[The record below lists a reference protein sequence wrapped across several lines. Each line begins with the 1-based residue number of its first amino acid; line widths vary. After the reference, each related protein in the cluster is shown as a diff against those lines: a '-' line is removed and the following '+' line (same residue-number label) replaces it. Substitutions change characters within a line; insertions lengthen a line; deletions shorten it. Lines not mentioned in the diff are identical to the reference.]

1 MEEYS
6 TEGEIHGY
14 HVYKAI
20 WTLVMDEVLECVREE
35 DIVMKKIDMQLR

>member
-14 HVYKAI
+14 YVYKAI
-20 WTLVMDEVLECVREE
+20 WTPVMDEVLECVREE
-35 DIVMKKIDMQLR
+35 DNEE